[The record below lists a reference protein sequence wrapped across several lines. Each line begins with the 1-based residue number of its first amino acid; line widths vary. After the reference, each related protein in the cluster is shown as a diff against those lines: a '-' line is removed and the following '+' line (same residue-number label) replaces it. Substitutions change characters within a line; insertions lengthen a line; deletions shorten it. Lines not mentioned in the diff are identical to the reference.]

1 MYCMSNVT
9 FSKLPP
15 TVRNIPN
22 EDIIYWL
29 EKHHPVLAD
38 TYASDFNGS
47 INRPIRT
54 TVTKTSMQ
62 TPATTNH
69 CSIASTEEET
79 TRKQTGST
87 IPTANGHS
95 MNNNNAASRRYVVN
109 NVLRHYHTLSEEGQK
124 DVWLGALAS
133 NDADLIQELTILR
146 TNHARL
152 NLNTQL
158 AKLTKDLLTHSEK
171 HKIDEL
177 KYEEKAGKRRL
188 LFSQL
193 AYPYS
198 PCDKDVP
205 SDSYGTG

>member
-38 TYASDFNGS
+38 TYASDFNVS

-109 NVLRHYHTLSEEGQK
+109 NVLRHYHT
-124 DVWLGALAS
+124 
-133 NDADLIQELTILR
+133 
-146 TNHARL
+146 
-152 NLNTQL
+152 
-158 AKLTKDLLTHSEK
+158 
-171 HKIDEL
+171 
-177 KYEEKAGKRRL
+177 
-188 LFSQL
+188 
-193 AYPYS
+193 
-198 PCDKDVP
+198 
-205 SDSYGTG
+205 